1 MKIGIIGLGIV
12 GNAMQAGFEKL
23 DYVVKVHDIILD
35 TNISDILDTNIPIN

>member
-1 MKIGIIGLGIV
+1 MKIGIIGFGVV
-12 GNAMQAGFEKL
+12 GKAMQVGFEKL